1 MTSFADVEV
10 GGVRLHTAVDGAPG
24 APWIILSNSL
34 GANLGMWDPQVAEL
48 SGSFRVLRYDTRGHG
63 QSDVPD
69 GPYHFSDFLGD
80 VIGLMDHFR
89 IDRARFMGVS
99 LGGMTGMG
107 LAIHHSDRLER
118 LVVADARADAPDGFQ
133 AMWNDRIARIEAG
146 GINAIVEG
154 TLESWIS
161 GKTRDAD
168 PAVCDKVRA
177 MVSGTDQAG
186 YIATC
191 HGLKGLDY
199 LRHLGGVTTPTLFV
213 GGSEDKG
220 AAPAVMQEM
229 ADTTPGGTYA
239 SIEGACHLA
248 NLDMPGSFN
257 QTVLPFLKG

>member
-1 MTSFADVEV
+1 MSNFSFIEV
-10 GGVRLHTAVDGAPG
+10 GGVRLHTAVDGAPD

-34 GANLGMWDPQVAEL
+34 GANLGMWDPQVPLL
-48 SGSFRVLRYDTRGHG
+48 SQYFQVLRYDTRGHG

-69 GPYHFSDFLGD
+69 GPYAFADFLGD
-80 VIGLMDHFR
+80 VIGLMDHFE
-89 IDRARFMGVS
+89 IGRARFMGVS

-199 LRHLGGVTTPTLFV
+199 LRHLGRVTTPTFFV

>member
-10 GGVRLHTAVDGAPG
+10 AGVRLHTAVDGPPG

-34 GANLGMWDPQVAEL
+34 GANLGMWDPQVAEF
-48 SGSFRVLRYDTRGHG
+48 SRSFRVLRYDTRGHG
-63 QSDVPD
+63 QSDVPE

-107 LAIHHSDRLER
+107 LAIHHSERLER
-118 LVVADARADAPDGFQ
+118 LVVADARADAPEGFR
-133 AMWNDRIARIEAG
+133 AMWHERIARIRDG
-146 GINAIVEG
+146 GIEAIVEG

-161 GKTRDAD
+161 AGTRDSA
-168 PAVCDKVRA
+168 PEVCAKVRA
-177 MVSGTDQAG
+177 MVSTTDQAG

-191 HGLKGLDY
+191 EGLKELDY
-199 LRHLGGVTTPTLFV
+199 LRLLGDVSTPTLYV

-229 ADTTPGGTYA
+229 ADSTPGGVYA
-239 SIEGACHLA
+239 GIAGACHLA
-248 NLDMPGSFN
+248 NLDMPDAFN
-257 QTVLPFLKG
+257 QTVLPFLEG